1 MTASKRAPV
10 RAVKANDDE
19 YVRDP
24 FEFTV
29 GRTKITLPSL
39 SWLKPG
45 QIAAIQ
51 DKDGFARLWTLLS
64 MSLTEKQ
71 LAVVGD
77 MEPDAF
83 ADMMKAWNDH
93 SGVSLGES

>member
-1 MTASKRAPV
+1 MTVKRAPV
-10 RAVKANDDE
+10 RAVKTEGDE
-19 YVRDP
+19 YVREP

-45 QIAAIQ
+45 QLAEIRN
-51 DKDGFARLWTLLS
+51 KDGFDRLWTLLS

-71 LAVVGD
+71 LAAVGD

-83 ADMMKAWNDH
+83 ADMVQAWNDH
-93 SGVSLGES
+93 SGISVGES